1 MDTLI
6 PVFDFKGRVMLRN
19 TCPEVECPFCKA
31 KVAPRFDAALFRWK
45 SYPKTYRFL
54 ATFPCCQ
61 QQHFMNCSKLDCF
74 EGDGMESGISTLYPR
89 SDAEWTVEDLPKVVL
104 KKKAIPEAIR
114 ELSQTFEEVYNEAY
128 AARQMG
134 YSQICGGGYRK
145 ALEILL
151 KDYASF
157 LHPDKRD
164 EIHRMELG
172 NCIKQYIDSEAIQ
185 VFANR
190 ASWLGNDQL
199 HYTRTWTELDI
210 FDLETLVEQSITAI
224 ELEEKRKRLLK
235 DMPKPGK
242 KQ

>member
-74 EGDGMESGISTLYPR
+74 EGDGMVSGISTLYPR
-89 SDAEWTVEDLPKVVL
+89 SDAEWTVE
-104 KKKAIPEAIR
+104 E
-114 ELSQTFEEVYNEAY
+114 ELSPGFEEVYNEAY

-157 LHPDKRD
+157 LHSDKRD
-164 EIHRMELG
+164 EILRMELG

-224 ELEEKRKRLLK
+224 ELEEKRKRLLQQ
-235 DMPKPGK
+235 MPKQIK
-242 KQ
+242 R

>member
-1 MDTLI
+1 MEIKLPAEKKGYTITVEGDI
-6 PVFDFKGRVMLRN
+6 PR
-19 TCPEVECPFCKA
+19 VECPYCHQTITP
-31 KVAPRFDAALFRWK
+31 KVKFIHPEEERFDVLCPECT
-45 SYPKTYRFL
+45 SEFL
-54 ATFPCCQ
+54 MRTTHTRLIRSADDSFDPILSICQ
-61 QQHFMNCSKLDCF
+61 DNQWSVIPPTKEKLRVK
-74 EGDGMESGISTLYPR
+74 IIP
-89 SDAEWTVEDLPKVVL
+89 DL
-104 KKKAIPEAIR
+104 IR
-114 ELSQTFEEVYNEAY
+114 EISANFEEIYNEAY
-128 AARQMG
+128 AAQQIG
-134 YSQICGGGYRK
+134 YHQICGGGYRK

>member
-1 MDTLI
+1 
-6 PVFDFKGRVMLRN
+6 MLRN

-31 KVAPRFDAALFRWK
+31 KVTPRFDAALFRWK

-61 QQHFMNCSKLDCF
+61 QQHFLNCDKLDCY
-74 EGDGMESGISTLYPR
+74 DGNPNEDLNNTLYPR
-89 SDAEWTVEDLPKVVL
+89 YDAEWTVEDLPKIML
-104 KKKAIPEAIR
+104 KKNAVPEAIR
-114 ELSQTFEEVYNEAY
+114 ELSPAFEDVYNEAY

-145 ALEILL
+145 ALEVLL

-164 EIHRMELG
+164 EILRMELG

-224 ELEEKRKRLLK
+224 ELEEKRKRLLQQ
-235 DMPKPGK
+235 MPKQK
-242 KQ
+242 KR

>member
-1 MDTLI
+1 MILLSPKGESRVKKVLHLILWHYLPKSNVGIGITYKLLPLFRITLELNPSMI
-6 PVFDFKGRVMLRN
+6 SSSSLSFLAHSLPRIS
-19 TCPEVECPFCKA
+19 
-31 KVAPRFDAALFRWK
+31 RFDSGLPNPIYVLSPCVFTNADSALYLFESFMTSNLQKIQKTRNVYKLVNRTTAPQVLDLCK
-45 SYPKTYRFL
+45 SK
-54 ATFPCCQ
+54 
-61 QQHFMNCSKLDCF
+61 
-74 EGDGMESGISTLYPR
+74 R
-89 SDAEWTVEDLPKVVL
+89 SA
-104 KKKAIPEAIR
+104 
-114 ELSQTFEEVYNEAY
+114 
-128 AARQMG
+128 
-134 YSQICGGGYRK
+134 

-164 EIHRMELG
+164 EILKMELG

-224 ELEEKRKRLLK
+224 ELEEKKKRLLK

>member
-1 MDTLI
+1 MDT
-6 PVFDFKGRVMLRN
+6 
-19 TCPEVECPFCKA
+19 T
-31 KVAPRFDAALFRWK
+31 AA
-45 SYPKTYRFL
+45 
-54 ATFPCCQ
+54 
-61 QQHFMNCSKLDCF
+61 
-74 EGDGMESGISTLYPR
+74 
-89 SDAEWTVEDLPKVVL
+89 KVVL
-104 KKKAIPEAIR
+104 IVYVVGVVSPVAYDVYAENVSYGGDMVR
-114 ELSQTFEEVYNEAY
+114 ERACGKL
-128 AARQMG
+128 AANLVNRTTAPQVLDLCK
-134 YSQICGGGYRK
+134 SKRSA

-164 EIHRMELG
+164 EILKMELG

-224 ELEEKRKRLLK
+224 ELEEKKKRLLK